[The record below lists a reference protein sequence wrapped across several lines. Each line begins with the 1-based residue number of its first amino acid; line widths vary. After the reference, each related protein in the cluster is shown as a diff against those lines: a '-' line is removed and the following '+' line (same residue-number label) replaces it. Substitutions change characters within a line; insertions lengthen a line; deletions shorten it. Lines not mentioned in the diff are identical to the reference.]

1 MPMKKV
7 YSVDEYIEVNS
18 KWSEA
23 LTILRNIIRSTEVE
37 ESVKWSAPVYT
48 IDGKNVFGPGTFKNH
63 RVKRQIKELL
73 YKY

>member
-1 MPMKKV
+1 MKKV

-48 IDGKNVFGPGTFKNH
+48 IDGKNVFGLGGFKNH
-63 RVKRQIKELL
+63 
-73 YKY
+73 